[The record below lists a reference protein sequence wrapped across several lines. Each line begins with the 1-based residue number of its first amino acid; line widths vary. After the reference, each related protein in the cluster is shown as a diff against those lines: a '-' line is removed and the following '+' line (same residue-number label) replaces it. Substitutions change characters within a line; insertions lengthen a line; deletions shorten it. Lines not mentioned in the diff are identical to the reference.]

1 MRDIIRS
8 LSPPLFMEEKNSEC
22 CGSDCHCGSFF
33 LPFWVPLVV
42 ALILGSAFIAGQK
55 IESRGESATI
65 SVSGEGKVT
74 AVPDIAALSF
84 GVQTGRQE
92 SAQFAMEQL
101 SNSMNAVIE
110 AVKKAGI
117 EEKDIRTESL
127 NLYPAFDWK
136 EGEQIPRGFEA
147 SQSLLV
153 KVRDLAKIGAVLSA
167 ATAGG
172 ANQVGGV
179 SFTIDDPEELK
190 RQARE
195 EAIQNSKEKALE
207 LAKDLG
213 VKLGKLKGFNEGGF
227 AAPTPFYERSMM
239 DVGMGGGGGVVPVP
253 TGEQEI
259 QMSVTLTYEVR

>member
-1 MRDIIRS
+1 
-8 LSPPLFMEEKNSEC
+8 MEEKHCEC
-22 CGSDCHCGSFF
+22 RESCHSNGF
-33 LPFWVPLVV
+33 LLPLWLPPVV
-42 ALILGSAFIAGQK
+42 ALILGGAFIAGKK
-55 IESRGESATI
+55 IEVHGEPATI
-65 SVSGEGKVT
+65 SISGEGKVS

-92 SAQFAMEQL
+92 TAQVAMEQL
-101 SNSMNAVIE
+101 SNSMNAVID

-117 EEKDIRTESL
+117 EEKDIRTEFL

-179 SFTIDDPEELK
+179 SFTIDDPEELQ

-195 EAIQNSKEKALE
+195 EAIQNAKEKALE

-227 AAPTPFYERSMM
+227 SSPTPFYERSAM
-239 DVGMGGGGGVVPVP
+239 DMGMGGGGGIVPVP